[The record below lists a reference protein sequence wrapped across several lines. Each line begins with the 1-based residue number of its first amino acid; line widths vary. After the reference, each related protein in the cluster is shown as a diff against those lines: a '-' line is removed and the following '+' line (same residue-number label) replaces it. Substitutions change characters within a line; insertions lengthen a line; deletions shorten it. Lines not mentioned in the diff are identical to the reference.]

1 MKNLKIVNRIIIENQ
16 LLDNCKWLTID
27 HDSNIV
33 YTINKNFDL
42 ISINYN
48 DHQVSYYSFTDFQQI
63 FII

>member
-1 MKNLKIVNRIIIENQ
+1 MKNLKIVNRIIIQNQ

-48 DHQVSYYSFTDFQQI
+48 DYQVSYYSFTDFQQI